1 MGRVLVTDTHL
12 TNIANAIRYKNGTA
26 ATYKPSEMAAA
37 INNITGSEDLSEEL
51 NNYETYLST
60 QETTINDIVS
70 ALQDKTTGTGAD
82 IIDGLLEHE
91 LEGFYSNDR
100 VKSIGYGTFY
110 SNTKLTGVDFPNVT
124 TIQNY
129 AFNGTSNMTT
139 MNFPKLKTA
148 NGSAFAGSGVEEVYL
163 PELTTMATYT
173 FANTS
178 KTKTINLPKLGIV
191 QSNGFKSNT
200 GVTTVDLGAC
210 TSIYATGF
218 DSCSSL
224 AKLIIR
230 TSSVCTLRNTS
241 GLTNTPIASGTG
253 YVYVPD
259 NLVDSYKGETNWSTY
274 ANQIKGL
281 SELE

>member
-1 MGRVLVTDTHL
+1 MNNKT
-12 TNIANAIRYKNGTA
+12 IFQEKNNRLN
-26 ATYKPSEMAAA
+26 E
-37 INNITGSEDLSEEL
+37 NNIEL
-51 NNYETYLST
+51 NDILEFINSLPSKDTSIEDAFI
-60 QETTINDIVS
+60 EHTIE
-70 ALQDKTTGTGAD
+70 
-82 IIDGLLEHE
+82 GL
-91 LEGFYSNDR
+91 YANDR
-100 VKSIGYGTFY
+100 VTSIGYGTFY
-110 SNTKLTGVDFPNVT
+110 NDTKLTGVDFPNVT

-129 AFNGTSNMTT
+129 AFSGTSNMTT

-148 NGSAFAGSGVEEVYL
+148 NGSAFNGTGVENIYL

-178 KTKTINLPKLGIV
+178 KVKTVNLPKLGIV

-200 GVTTVDLGAC
+200 GVTSVDLGAC

-224 AKLIIR
+224 VKLIIR
-230 TSSVCTLRNTS
+230 TSSVCTLRATS

-259 NLVDSYKGETNWSTY
+259 NLVDSYKSASNWSTY
-274 ANQIKGL
+274 ASQIKGL
-281 SELE
+281 SEL